1 MVGDFNKQLCLV
13 VVVTIEGE
21 LNESAGPPVDP
32 QKHPSMGTTL
42 PGLTKC
48 NFHTSLFEEII
59 TVTLST
65 PTYFLG
71 PSHHSELNYAS

>member
-42 PGLTKC
+42 P
-48 NFHTSLFEEII
+48 
-59 TVTLST
+59 
-65 PTYFLG
+65 
-71 PSHHSELNYAS
+71 A